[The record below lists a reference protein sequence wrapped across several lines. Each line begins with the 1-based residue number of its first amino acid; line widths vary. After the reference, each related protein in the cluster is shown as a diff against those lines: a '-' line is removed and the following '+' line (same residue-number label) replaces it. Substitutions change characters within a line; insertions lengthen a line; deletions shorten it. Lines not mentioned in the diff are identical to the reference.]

1 MGEFLVSIIVIVI
14 VAITVVVIFMVTSRK
29 RQVNESTLQQLA
41 ARSGWKYEKVNR
53 TNQNGFILS
62 TDDWILEAISASA
75 DSQGEAGSPGITF
88 ANTWRT
94 TRVTSP
100 AGIVLIG
107 SKMPSVNLGG
117 LGEFVIQKALQLM
130 LGAEADQAVG
140 LEEVYVGRTSFRD
153 RYSVWATDSDNAA
166 NMLTYEL
173 ENALLNW
180 KFKEIPVIKFS
191 ASGVMIISRQDRLD
205 TPEKV
210 QAMVDLGNALLSG

>member
-29 RQVNESTLQQLA
+29 KRVNESAIQQLA

-53 TNQNGFILS
+53 TEQNGFILS
-62 TDDWILEAISASA
+62 TDEWVLEAISASA
-75 DSQGEAGSPGITF
+75 DSTGDAGSAGITF
-88 ANTWRT
+88 ANSWRT

-107 SKMPSVNLGG
+107 SKIPSINLGG
-117 LGEFVIQKALQLM
+117 LGEMILEKALQIM
-130 LGAEADQAVG
+130 LGTESDQAVG
-140 LEEVYVGRTSFRD
+140 LEEVFVGRTSFRD
-153 RYSVWATDSDNAA
+153 RFSVWATDQENAA